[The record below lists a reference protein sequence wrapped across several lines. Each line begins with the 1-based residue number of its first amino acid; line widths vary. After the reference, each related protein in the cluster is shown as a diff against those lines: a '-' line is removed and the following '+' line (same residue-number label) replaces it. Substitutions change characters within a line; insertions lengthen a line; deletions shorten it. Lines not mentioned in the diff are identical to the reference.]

1 MEQMQRNNV
10 GHKNKINMFRCFLR
24 TNTELY
30 VFDNISLTKMLGIM
44 EQRERTDAGIRTVFS
59 LKLSLSLSVRID
71 WIKRRCAKLKEIFV

>member
-30 VFDNISLTKMLGIM
+30 VFDKDIGDNGT
-44 EQRERTDAGIRTVFS
+44 ERENRRGYYSRTVFS
-59 LKLSLSLSVRID
+59 LKL
-71 WIKRRCAKLKEIFV
+71 

>member
-30 VFDNISLTKMLGIM
+30 VFDNISLTKILGIM
-44 EQRERTDAGIRTVFS
+44 EQRERTDAGITVEQRERTDAGITEELFS
-59 LKLSLSLSVRID
+59 V
-71 WIKRRCAKLKEIFV
+71 